1 MSAVSFGNLLGGIAA
16 KVTAQPVGLWRSTFH
31 VDDLRAQIG
40 RRFGDGSIN
49 QSLDVIEAIN
59 KTAMAWA
66 KENRPEDRTWH
77 FMLHAFHTLDA
88 MLRKF
93 MDFQKGTCE
102 ATYEMIAKATGFT
115 RATVH
120 RHITALREM
129 GWLDW
134 VRRSVKAED
143 GSSRPTANGY
153 FFEVSRL
160 PGEAQILLHQR
171 LDKKGLKI
179 KDHTDRQGSGP
190 TPNRVQRLAER
201 LAKGYTGAM
210 ERLRGQS
217 RRKGLEAEAAF
228 IRAEM
233 ELMGDIATEKWAEVR
248 HPGDLAAQQAYSARL
263 GIPFFGVHSL
273 NQVTHTPLTEQG

>member
-1 MSAVSFGNLLGGIAA
+1 MSAVSFGSLLGGIAA
-16 KVTAQPVGLWRSTFH
+16 KATAQPAGIWRSTFD
-31 VDDLRAQIG
+31 VDDLRAQVG
-40 RRFGDGSIN
+40 RRFGDGSIE

-59 KTAMAWA
+59 KTAMKWA
-66 KENRPEDRTWH
+66 KENRPEDRSWH
-77 FMLHAFHTLDA
+77 FMLHAIHTLDA

-93 MDFQKGTCE
+93 MDFKKGTCE
-102 ATYEMIAKATGFT
+102 ATYEMIVAATGFT

-120 RHITALREM
+120 RHITALRKM

-160 PGEAQILLHQR
+160 PRAAQIHLHQ
-171 LDKKGLKI
+171 LLKKKGLKI
-179 KDHTDRQGSGP
+179 EDHADRKGSGP

-201 LAKGYTGAM
+201 LAKGYTGAV
-210 ERLRGQS
+210 ERLQAKS
-217 RRKGLEAEAAF
+217 RRKGLEDEAAF

-233 ELMGDIATEKWAEVR
+233 ALMGDIPTEKWAEVR

-273 NQVTHTPLTEQG
+273 NQVTHSPLAEQG

>member
-1 MSAVSFGNLLGGIAA
+1 MSAVSFGSLLGSIAA
-16 KVTAQPVGLWRSTFH
+16 KTTAQPVGIWRSTFD
-31 VDDLRAQIG
+31 VDDLRAQVG
-40 RRFGDGSIN
+40 RRFGDGSIE

-59 KTAMAWA
+59 KTAMTWA
-66 KENRPEDRTWH
+66 KENRPEDRSWL
-77 FMLHAFHTLDA
+77 FMFHAIHTLDA

-93 MDFQKGTCE
+93 MDFKKGTCE
-102 ATYEMIAKATGFT
+102 ATYEMIAAATGFT

-153 FFEVSRL
+153 FFEISRL
-160 PGEAQILLHQR
+160 PSAARIHLRQLLK
-171 LDKKGLKI
+171 KKGI
-179 KDHTDRQGSGP
+179 KMEDHTDRKGSGP

-201 LAKGYTGAM
+201 LARGYAGAV
-210 ERLRGQS
+210 ERLQAKTH
-217 RRKGLEAEAAF
+217 RKTLEAEAAF

-233 ELMGDIATEKWAEVR
+233 ALMGDLATEKWAEVR
-248 HPGDLAAQQAYSARL
+248 HPGDLAAQQAYCARL

-273 NQVTHTPLTEQG
+273 NQVTHSPLTEQG